1 MATTRVTKRTV
12 TTTTST
18 GKDPQ
23 RDNPQEQG
31 DHPEELGE
39 TQQRD
44 IEKDKNIEI
53 VETVEGKPEQTHK
66 IGQATEKEVL
76 EGRELTPQIGL
87 DTEDLE
93 STLQIDKTREKLEKL
108 EEIEKIQEKEE
119 RIRGVEEGIMTQDIM
134 ETIQMTVLEEKIEEG
149 MAGEIMIL
157 TNQTQPATGTPE
169 ISARRFHTW
178 GNLQ

>member
-1 MATTRVTKRTV
+1 MATTRVIKRTV

-87 DTEDLE
+87 DIEDQE
-93 STLQIDKTREKLEKL
+93 STLQTDRTREKL
-108 EEIEKIQEKEE
+108 EEIEMIQEKEE
-119 RIRGVEEGIMTQDIM
+119 RIRGVEEGIMIQDIM
-134 ETIQMTVLEEKIEEG
+134 ETTQMTVLEEKIEEG
-149 MAGEIMIL
+149 IAGGIMIP
-157 TNQTQPATGTPE
+157 TNRTQPATETPE
-169 ISARRFHTW
+169 MSARRFHTW

>member
-1 MATTRVTKRTV
+1 MATTRVIKRTV

-87 DTEDLE
+87 DIEDQE
-93 STLQIDKTREKLEKL
+93 PTLQTDRTREKLE
-108 EEIEKIQEKEE
+108 EIGMIQEKEE
-119 RIRGVEEGIMTQDIM
+119 KIRGVEEGIMIQDIM
-134 ETIQMTVLEEKIEEG
+134 ETTQMTVLEEKIEEG
-149 MAGEIMIL
+149 IAGGIMIP
-157 TNQTQPATGTPE
+157 TNRTQPATETPE
-169 ISARRFHTW
+169 MSARRFHTW